1 MILVINC
8 GSSSLK
14 YELFRMQDETSLAS
28 GLCERVGVS
37 GGAEA
42 RLKHTGGGDTI
53 VKDTPMPDHGTA
65 LRLVMEALTSP
76 EHGVIENLDD
86 IKAVGHRVV
95 NGGSKVT
102 ESVIVDDEVIAVIK
116 EMSALSPLHNPPNL
130 SGILACIDLLPDV
143 PQIAVFDTAF
153 HQTMPRHA
161 FLYGLP
167 HELYEEHQIRRY
179 GFHGTSHRYVGMV
192 CSQLL
197 EARGVPVAQQKIIT
211 CHLGNGCS
219 MAALKAGKVIDTS
232 MGMTPL
238 EGLLMGTRCGDLD
251 PAIVLY
257 LTDKLGFTPP
267 EMDSYLNKKSGLL
280 GMSGISSDMR
290 DIQSQRETS
299 QRARDAYDLFCYRVK
314 KYIGGYAAALGGV
327 DAVVYTAGIGEND
340 PPLRAEIVEGLE
352 FLGLKID
359 PARNDAPKRKDV
371 PGWEIGAEGAGSYLF
386 VIPTDEEL
394 MIARDTVALVNG
406 N

>member
-28 GLCERVGVS
+28 GLCERVGINHGS
-37 GGAEA
+37 EA
-42 RLKHTGGGDTI
+42 KLKHNHDGQTM
-53 VKDTPMPDHGTA
+53 VKDAPMGDHGTA
-65 LRLVMEALTSP
+65 LRYVMEALTSP

-95 NGGSKVT
+95 NGGAKVT
-102 ESVIVDDEVIAVIK
+102 ESVIVDEEVIAVIE

-130 SGILACIDLLPDV
+130 SGIRACQELLPGV

-153 HQTMPRHA
+153 HQTMPREA

-167 HELYEEHQIRRY
+167 YQLYEEHQIRRY

-197 EARGVPVAQQKIIT
+197 EERGIPVAEQKIIT

-219 MAALKAGKVIDTS
+219 MAAIKGGKVIDTS

-257 LTDKLGFTPP
+257 LTGKLGFTPQ
-267 EMDSYLNKKSGLL
+267 EMDSYLNKESGLL

-290 DIQSQRETS
+290 DIQNNRPTS

-314 KYIGGYAAALGGV
+314 KYIGAYAAALGGV

-340 PPLRAEIVEGLE
+340 PPLRADCVEGLGYM
-352 FLGLKID
+352 GLKID
-359 PARNDAPKRKDV
+359 AAKNDAPKRKDV
-371 PGWEIGAEGAGSYLF
+371 PGWEIGADGAGAYIF